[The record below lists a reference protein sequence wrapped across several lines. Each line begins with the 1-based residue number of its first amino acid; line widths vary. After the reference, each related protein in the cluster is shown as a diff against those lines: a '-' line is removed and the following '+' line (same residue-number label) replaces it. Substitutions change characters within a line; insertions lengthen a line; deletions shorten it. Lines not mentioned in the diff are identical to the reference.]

1 MFIGGCSGST
11 AGGVKVVRWS
21 VLFKQTINEFRRIL
35 YPQGVFSIQLN
46 KKVGRKD
53 IVYSVAGFFFLYFFI
68 VAITTLATAASGF
81 DIFSSFSV
89 ALSVMGNI
97 GAGFGVIGPH
107 NNYSVFQ
114 PHLKLLYSLV
124 MIAGRLEL
132 WTVIVLFTPGY
143 WKSL

>member
-1 MFIGGCSGST
+1 
-11 AGGVKVVRWS
+11 
-21 VLFKQTINEFRRIL
+21 
-35 YPQGVFSIQLN
+35 
-46 KKVGRKD
+46 
-53 IVYSVAGFFFLYFFI
+53 VYGVAGFIFLYFFI
-68 VAITTLATAASGF
+68 VAITTIATAASGF
-81 DIFSSFSV
+81 DIFSSFCV
-89 ALSVMGNI
+89 ALSVTGNI
-97 GAGFGVIGPH
+97 GAGFGAIGPH